1 MSNLYIL
8 NELYKE
14 LKSSGLEYDYLK
26 EIGNNFQSNIRTI
39 FDSQKDGDTISGI
52 ISKVFDKTNLV
63 YYFSFHIKKN
73 DDENNKN
80 EG

>member
-14 LKSSGLEYDYLK
+14 LKSSGLDDDYLK
-26 EIGNNFQSNIRTI
+26 EIGNNCQSNIRTI
-39 FDSQKDGDTISGI
+39 FDAQKDEDTISGI
-52 ISKVFDKTNLV
+52 ISKIFDKTNLV

-73 DDENNKN
+73 YDEINKN